1 MQDGSNRTFWHSRF
15 NPTVA
20 EPPHFVII
28 HNKKHERSMVY
39 HIQNGQVETV
49 TVKLRPTQSICL
61 IIKSTGESLS

>member
-1 MQDGSNRTFWHSRF
+1 MR
-15 NPTVA
+15 
-20 EPPHFVII
+20 
-28 HNKKHERSMVY
+28 RSMVY